1 MVILIIWA
9 PILWGLGA
17 AVVSGMSVL
26 CWGAMGEKESIPP
39 VNGKKLA
46 ILGMDQSGKTHYF
59 HFLQG
64 KEYLNAQQ
72 TERDEIES
80 FTYTKSDGT
89 TIKIKKGI
97 DIGGSQRFTYLYEE
111 LMNNSDCVIFMF
123 DISKYFKDDE
133 YRKDVHSRLEFIN
146 RKKISK
152 GIADCNF
159 KIFATHADLL
169 DCNEL
174 NEAKT
179 MFVNNIKNKDYKD
192 ILKCDIFIINLQEK
206 DKVKEI
212 TDKIL

>member
-1 MVILIIWA
+1 MVILIIWV

-17 AVVSGMSVL
+17 AAVVSGISVL
-26 CWGAMGEKESIPP
+26 CCGKMGDKESVPP

-46 ILGMDQSGKTHYF
+46 ILGMDQSGKTLYF

-64 KEYLNAQQ
+64 KEYFEQQ
-72 TERDEIES
+72 TEIDEIGP
-80 FTYTKSDGT
+80 FTYKKSDGT

-97 DIGGSQRFTYLYEE
+97 DIGGSQRFARRYEE

-133 YRKDVHSRLEFIN
+133 YRRDVHSRLEYIYN
-146 RKKISK
+146 KKESQ
-152 GIADCNF
+152 GIANCNF
-159 KIFATHADLL
+159 KIFATHKDLL
-169 DCNEL
+169 DSNDL

-179 MFVNNIKNKDYKD
+179 MFENNIKNKPYKD
-192 ILKCDIFIINLQEK
+192 ILNCAIFRINLRDK